1 MGNDSIVT
9 RDGSVDWNGH
19 PAIRRKTGGW
29 FPGILLLVNQGLA
42 TLAFFGVGVNLVL
55 FMTRVLQ
62 LDNAEA
68 ANRVSNWTGT
78 AYVFS
83 LVGAFVSDS
92 YWGRYRTCAVFQI
105 IFLAGLL
112 ELSLSSYFLLLKS
125 CAPGDGKQKCAPPT
139 KLEILIFYL
148 SIYQI
153 ALGNGAYQP
162 AATTFGAD
170 QFDEEDPEEGPS
182 KMAFFSY
189 FFMAN
194 NLGTLFSNTLV
205 AYFED
210 KGRWVLSF
218 WISSAAAFLALV
230 LFFAAT
236 PWYRHFKPGGNPL
249 TRVSQVI
256 VAAVRNWKV
265 RVPPQEEKLY
275 EVDAK
280 HCAINGGRKI
290 LHTPD
295 FRFLDRAAVVTYPE
309 SPSQDEHR
317 PSQPWSLCTITQVEE
332 VKCILR
338 LIPIWFCT
346 IIYSVVY
353 SQMSSVFIEQGV
365 VMKTSVSGFHI
376 PPACISIF
384 EILGVVIFILLYRFY
399 IVTFVS
405 RVSKGKLKG
414 LTELQ
419 RMGIGLVVSSIAMIS
434 AGVVEIQR
442 LKHAKRACNTCRSS
456 SSLSILWQ
464 IPQYVLIGA
473 SEVFMYVGQLEFFN
487 NETPDGLKSFGS
499 ALYVASMSAGSYVSS
514 LLVTIVMGIT
524 SKGDQIGW
532 ISENLNKGHMDRF
545 YFLLA
550 ALNAVDLIFFVA
562 CAKRYR
568 FMLLDGKEEGKDRDG
583 MLDGEE

>member
-1 MGNDSIVT
+1 MHD
-9 RDGSVDWNGH
+9 
-19 PAIRRKTGGW
+19 K
-29 FPGILLLVNQGLA
+29 Q
-42 TLAFFGVGVNLVL
+42 
-55 FMTRVLQ
+55 
-62 LDNAEA
+62 
-68 ANRVSNWTGT
+68 
-78 AYVFS
+78 
-83 LVGAFVSDS
+83 
-92 YWGRYRTCAVFQI
+92 
-105 IFLAGLL
+105 GLL

-125 CAPGDGKQKCAPPT
+125 CAPPGDGKQKCAPPT

-295 FRFLDRAAVVTYPE
+295 FR
-309 SPSQDEHR
+309 
-317 PSQPWSLCTITQVEE
+317 
-332 VKCILR
+332 
-338 LIPIWFCT
+338 
-346 IIYSVVY
+346 
-353 SQMSSVFIEQGV
+353 
-365 VMKTSVSGFHI
+365 
-376 PPACISIF
+376 
-384 EILGVVIFILLYRFY
+384 
-399 IVTFVS
+399 
-405 RVSKGKLKG
+405 
-414 LTELQ
+414 
-419 RMGIGLVVSSIAMIS
+419 
-434 AGVVEIQR
+434 
-442 LKHAKRACNTCRSS
+442 
-456 SSLSILWQ
+456 
-464 IPQYVLIGA
+464 
-473 SEVFMYVGQLEFFN
+473 
-487 NETPDGLKSFGS
+487 
-499 ALYVASMSAGSYVSS
+499 
-514 LLVTIVMGIT
+514 
-524 SKGDQIGW
+524 
-532 ISENLNKGHMDRF
+532 
-545 YFLLA
+545 
-550 ALNAVDLIFFVA
+550 
-562 CAKRYR
+562 
-568 FMLLDGKEEGKDRDG
+568 
-583 MLDGEE
+583 